1 MDLFGSLISFLQ
13 SVWDDVKPV
22 IFIRE
27 YQLAVMY
34 KGGRFFKVLQPGV
47 HFRIPFYYEYIDLY
61 AQDDTIKTPTQMLT
75 SKDGIGLSI
84 SSVVLYNVDDASLFI
99 NNVNDAK
106 QPISDMAEVS
116 VARNI
121 VNTNFEECNNEILMN
136 EVIKDLRRDCKKWGV
151 YIKEVTI
158 NSLTKSKSINILK
171 QAESHL

>member
-34 KGGRFFKVLQPGV
+34 KGGIYFKILEPGI
-47 HFRIPFYYEYIDLY
+47 HFRIPFYHEYIDIF
-61 AQDDTIKTPTQMLT
+61 AKDDTIKTPTQMLT
-75 SKDGIGLSI
+75 TQDGLGTSI
-84 SSVVLYNVDDASLFI
+84 SAVVLYNVDDANLFI
-99 NNVNDAK
+99 NGVNDAK
-106 QPISDMAEVS
+106 QAISDMAEVN

-121 VNTNFEECNNEILMN
+121 VNTKFEDCNNEILMN
-136 EVIKDLRRDCKKWGV
+136 EVTKDLRRDCKKWGV